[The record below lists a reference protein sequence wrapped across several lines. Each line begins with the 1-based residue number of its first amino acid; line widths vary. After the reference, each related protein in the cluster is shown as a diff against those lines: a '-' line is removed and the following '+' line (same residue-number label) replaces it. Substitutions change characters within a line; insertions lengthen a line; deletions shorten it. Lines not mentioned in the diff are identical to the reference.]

1 MSLHS
6 RTVEL
11 VPLERYEDFGDIPP
25 AGMELE
31 DVELI

>member
-6 RTVEL
+6 RKVDL

-25 AGMELE
+25 AGMEL
-31 DVELI
+31 